1 MKDLIFEVNDY
12 FGEFY
17 MKKYQVDMGNLKD
30 RIRGVRD
37 KAWSP
42 WRDLT
47 TVISNIRSS
56 GLLSIGDPLA
66 DDLEKSSEI
75 LQFVNDKI
83 RQL

>member
-30 RIRGVRD
+30 RIRGVRN
-37 KAWSP
+37 KVWSP

-47 TVISNIRSS
+47 TDTLDYYLMVMPDIMVKRN
-56 GLLSIGDPLA
+56 
-66 DDLEKSSEI
+66 
-75 LQFVNDKI
+75 KI
-83 RQL
+83 IHVQTIP

>member
-37 KAWSP
+37 KSWSP

-47 TVISNIRSS
+47 TDTLDYYLMMIPDIMVKRN
-56 GLLSIGDPLA
+56 
-66 DDLEKSSEI
+66 
-75 LQFVNDKI
+75 KI
-83 RQL
+83 IHVQTIP

>member
-12 FGEFY
+12 FSEFY

-37 KAWSP
+37 KSWSP

-47 TVISNIRSS
+47 TDTLDYYLMMIPDIMVKRN
-56 GLLSIGDPLA
+56 
-66 DDLEKSSEI
+66 
-75 LQFVNDKI
+75 KI
-83 RQL
+83 IHVQTIP